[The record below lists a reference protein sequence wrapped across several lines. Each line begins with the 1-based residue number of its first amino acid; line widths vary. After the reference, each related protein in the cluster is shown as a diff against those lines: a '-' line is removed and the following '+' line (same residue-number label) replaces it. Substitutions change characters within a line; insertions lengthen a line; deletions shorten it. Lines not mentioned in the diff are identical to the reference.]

1 MPPRYAKRKK
11 LLNMPLFVKG
21 RIDYTFLILVFVL
34 VGIGLVLLFSSS
46 YATSYYDKGRS
57 TFYVGRQLLFAGLG
71 VVVLL
76 GVSFF
81 NYKHLR
87 ALALPLLGFS
97 LLLLILVLFIGVT
110 RNGAT
115 RWIDLGF
122 TEFEPSEI
130 TKFAV
135 ICFYAHMIVHFGEK
149 MKIFKYWFFLFVI
162 PLGIIFL
169 LMSRQPHYSGAIII
183 VAIGAAMMFLGGIP
197 GKWVYIALGLFLI
210 AIPLLPTL
218 AKSVDYIAAR
228 LEVYNDPWS
237 DARGKGWQTIQSYYA
252 LGSGGLL
259 GLGLGNSR
267 QKFFYLPEESN
278 DYIFAI
284 GCEELGFVGGVV
296 ILVVFALLIIRGYW
310 LALHIK
316 DRFGSLLV
324 AGIIT
329 QIALQVF
336 LNIAVVTNLIPV
348 TGISLPFFSYGG
360 TALIIQ
366 MAEMGVILAVTR
378 QSENT
383 QLDGR

>member
-1 MPPRYAKRKK
+1 MSPRRAKRKSLFK
-11 LLNMPLFVKG
+11 MPLFVKG
-21 RIDYTFLILVFVL
+21 RIDYTFLVLVLILVGF
-34 VGIGLVLLFSSS
+34 GLVLLFSSS

-71 VVVLL
+71 IAALIA
-76 GVSFF
+76 VSFF

-87 ALALPLLGFS
+87 NLAVYIGIASLV
-97 LLLLILVLFIGVT
+97 LLLLVLLIGVT
-110 RNGAT
+110 RNGAK

-135 ICFYAHMIVHFGEK
+135 ICFYAHAITSLGEK
-149 MKIFKYWFFLFVI
+149 IKIFRYWFLLFVG
-162 PLGIIFL
+162 PMAIIFF

-183 VAIGAAMMFLGGIP
+183 MAIAAAMMFMGGIP
-197 GKWVYIALGLFLI
+197 GKWVYLALVLVLVS
-210 AIPLLPTL
+210 IPLLPTL

-237 DARGKGWQTIQSYYA
+237 DLRGKGWQTVQSYYA

-284 GCEELGFVGGVV
+284 ACEELGFVGGVV
-296 ILVVFALLIIRGYW
+296 ILIIFALLIIRGYW
-310 LALHIK
+310 LALHMR

-378 QSENT
+378 QSEET
-383 QLDGR
+383 QLTGN